1 MAKAIEIKRLNKWFG
16 SYQALK
22 DIDLNVSHGER
33 IVICGP
39 SGSGKST
46 LIRCIN
52 SLEHHDSGEIT
63 VDDIELNQN
72 KASIAAIGA
81 EVGMVFQQFNL
92 FPHLSVLQNLTL
104 GPTKVRGLSRSD
116 AEERAMRILERVQIP
131 EQAHKQP
138 SELSGGQQQRVALVR
153 ALATRPS
160 LLLLDEPLSHLD
172 PELRDSVRTEL
183 LKLFRE
189 TDTTAL
195 FVSHDIEDA
204 MAMADRMVV
213 LRKATAEQVGTQLE
227 IYDRPANPHVARLFG
242 KTNFIPLGLLPDAPH
257 SIAAETGEGQV
268 VPARPHQWQLVENSN
283 DGSTAFTGKVV
294 STTNRGAHQE
304 VLLQTENL
312 TLTIHFPGN
321 TTVKP
326 GETLTVSCD
335 LTV

>member
-1 MAKAIEIKRLNKWFG
+1 MNILTLRSVTKRYTATDPPAVCGVSFECAQGKIV
-16 SYQALK
+16 AL
-22 DIDLNVSHGER
+22 IG
-33 IVICGP
+33 G
-39 SGSGKST
+39 SGSGKTT
-46 LIRCIN
+46 LLRVIAGLEIPDTGEVVLNGTTLN
-52 SLEHHDSGEIT
+52 SPTRFVPPEKRDCGL
-63 VDDIELNQN
+63 
-72 KASIAAIGA
+72 
-81 EVGMVFQQFNL
+81 VFQDYAL
-92 FPHLSVLQNLTL
+92 FPNKTVSQNIAFGKGAADDPARIGELMEMADIS
-104 GPTKVRGLSRSD
+104 GL
-116 AEERAMRILERVQIP
+116 
-131 EQAHKQP
+131 EQRYPH
-138 SELSGGQQQRVALVR
+138 EISGGQQQRVALVR

-204 MAMADRMVV
+204 MVIADRMVV
-213 LRKATAEQVGTQLE
+213 LRKGAAEQVGTPDE

-268 VPARPHQWQLVENSN
+268 VPVRPHQWQLVENSN

-312 TLTIHFPGN
+312 TLTIHLPGN